1 MIGFRSQQLP
11 NPRLQFSN
19 HKEIVRHV
27 QHDKKTPIAPQSII
41 VFCILLHSFTSVFK
55 VDKLRIIQC
64 KANIDPTGKV
74 VIRYRWVIPKA
85 GDAAR
90 ENYEVLQRFW
100 DLLQTFSMLANNPSC
115 PV

>member
-1 MIGFRSQQLP
+1 M
-11 NPRLQFSN
+11 
-19 HKEIVRHV
+19 VRHV
-27 QHDKKTPIAPQSII
+27 QLDEKKLQLHLSSII
-41 VFCILLHSFTSVFK
+41 VFRILLHSFTSIFK
-55 VDKLRIIQC
+55 ADKLRIIEC
-64 KANIDPTGKV
+64 KANINPTGKV

-100 DLLQTFSMLANNPSC
+100 DLLQTFSMLANNPPF